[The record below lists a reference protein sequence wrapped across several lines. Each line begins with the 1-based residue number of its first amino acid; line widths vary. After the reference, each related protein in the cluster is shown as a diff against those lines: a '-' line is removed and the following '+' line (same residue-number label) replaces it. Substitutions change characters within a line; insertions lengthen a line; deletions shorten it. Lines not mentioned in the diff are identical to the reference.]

1 MYLNDVVIFGRTFG
15 DHLKNLELVLRRL
28 QGVNLEATPSKCAF
42 FQKQVLYL
50 GHIISHDG
58 VATDPS
64 KTQNI
69 SGWPTP
75 RMYKNSRNF

>member
-1 MYLNDVVIFGRTFG
+1 MYLDDVVIFGQTFG

-28 QGVNLEATPSKCAF
+28 RGVNLKATLSKCAF

-50 GHIISHDG
+50 GYIISHDG

-64 KTQNI
+64 KTQKI
-69 SGWPTP
+69 AGWPTP
-75 RMYKNSRNF
+75 KNV